1 VKKIVVLDGITLGNV
16 DFDKLK
22 EFGELVYFDKT
33 NADEV
38 VDRVKDAAIVL
49 TNKVVLNREN
59 LKDASKLELICEM
72 ATGFN
77 NIDIEYAKER
87 NIAVTNVAGYSTP
100 TVAQHTFATLLH
112 LYDKISYYDNFVK
125 SGAYSSSGLFT
136 NLDKPYND
144 IEGKRWGIV
153 GLGAIGRKVAHI
165 ADAFGCEVVYY
176 STSGKNN
183 SSDYRRVELD
193 ELLKEC
199 DIISIHAPLNE
210 NTQSLFNYENIS
222 KMKKDAVLI
231 NMGRGPIVVD
241 EDLAK
246 AIDEELIAGAA
257 LDVFMVE
264 PMPADNPFLKVK
276 NKDRLVLTPH
286 IAWASIE
293 ARERLFKDLIEN
305 IHAFYRGEARNRIV

>member
-1 VKKIVVLDGITLGNV
+1 MKKVVVLDGITLGNV
-16 DFDKLK
+16 DFNKLK
-22 EFGELVYFDKT
+22 EFGELEYFDKT
-33 NADEV
+33 SPDEV
-38 VDRVKDAAIVL
+38 CERVKDASIIL
-49 TNKVVLNREN
+49 TNKVVLNRDN
-59 LKDASKLELICEM
+59 LKDADKLELICEM

-136 NLDKPYND
+136 NLDRPYND
-144 IEGKRWGIV
+144 LEGKKWGIV

-183 SSDYRRVELD
+183 NSEYRRVDLE
-193 ELLKEC
+193 ELLREC
-199 DIISIHAPLNE
+199 DVISIHAPLNE
-210 NTQSLFNYENIS
+210 NTQGLFNYENIS
-222 KMKKDAVLI
+222 KMKKDAVLV

-246 AIDEELIAGAA
+246 AIDNELIAGAA

-264 PMPADNPFLKVK
+264 PMPSDNPLLKVK

-305 IHAFYRGEARNRIV
+305 IHAFYRWESKNRIV

>member
-1 VKKIVVLDGITLGNV
+1 MKKVVVLDGITLGNV
-16 DFDKLK
+16 DFNKLK
-22 EFGELVYFDKT
+22 EFGKLEYFDKT
-33 NADEV
+33 SESEV
-38 VDRVKDAAIVL
+38 AERVKDASIVL

-59 LKDASKLELICEM
+59 LRDASKLELICEM

-77 NIDIEYAKER
+77 NIDVEYAKER

-112 LYDKISYYDNFVK
+112 LYDQISYYDNFVK
-125 SGAYSSSGLFT
+125 SGEYSSSGLFT

-144 IEGKRWGIV
+144 LEGKKWGIV
-153 GLGAIGRKVAHI
+153 GLGAIGRKVANI

-176 STSGKNN
+176 STSGNN
-183 SSDYRRVELD
+183 NNSDYRRVDLE
-193 ELLKEC
+193 ELLTEC
-199 DIISIHAPLNE
+199 DIISIHSPLNE
-210 NTQSLFNYENIS
+210 NTEGLFNYENIS
-222 KMKKDAVLI
+222 KMKKDAVLV

-241 EDLAK
+241 KDLAK

-257 LDVFMVE
+257 LDVFMIE
-264 PMPADNPFLKVK
+264 PIANDNPLLNVK

-305 IHAFYRGEARNRIV
+305 IHAFYRGEFKNRIV